1 MNELLKMI
9 LIFGVTPLLIAFGYI
24 YLFGEVWSKGKIVLA
39 DIAAFFGWAGKG
51 VRKYSVEQEYQ
62 GTINS
67 IIQDYNQ
74 NFENPI
80 LPKCKIEW
88 VTAEN
93 QQNILKEGEAII
105 C

>member
-9 LIFGVTPLLIAFGYI
+9 LIFGVTQLLIAFGYI

-67 IIQDYNQ
+67 IIQDYNK
-74 NFENPI
+74 NFETPI
-80 LPKCKIEW
+80 LSFPSKNSNSQIAS
-88 VTAEN
+88 V
-93 QQNILKEGEAII
+93 I
-105 C
+105 CLTL